1 MKNKFVV
8 TLLVIGGIVLLNVLA
23 SFVFFRLDL
32 TEEKRYSLSEA
43 TKSLLENL
51 SEKDSSEQQTV
62 DVFVKIYLD
71 GDELPSG
78 FERLKRAVTETLE
91 EFKVYGGTNINYK
104 FINPNAEADTK
115 KREEFYVELAKKGM
129 NPTRVVD
136 TKNGRQVENIIF
148 PYALV
153 SVAGKEVPVLLLKG
167 TQGKTAEEK
176 LNQSYENVE
185 YELAT
190 AIRKLTLR
198 ERKKIG
204 LLAEFTKL
212 KPLNFSDLIASLQE
226 RYDLFIIDAKSSP
239 TFQGLDAMI
248 LPKPDFPVD
257 DSTKYKIDQFV
268 MSGGRMLFFVDGLK
282 VDSVGLEGNYAQP
295 LDLNLTDLLFKY
307 GVRINSNIIKDAGSS
322 AMIPMVVGDMGD
334 KPNIQ
339 PVPYRYYPLISN
351 FGKSLITNN
360 LDLVFSRY
368 VASIDTVRADGVTKT
383 PLLMTTPYTKVLN
396 APAFVTF
403 NEART
408 EADQAEYQGGVK
420 TIAYL
425 LEGKFQ
431 SLYKNRLLPND
442 PKFANFK
449 FESLPTKII
458 VCSDGDLIVNEVS
471 QKTGNPMP
479 LGYDKISKHTF
490 GNKDFMMNAIDYL
503 IDENGVIQARGK
515 EVKLRPL
522 NKLRTRDER
531 TFWQILNIGLPVGLV
546 LVFGFILQWWRK
558 REYGI

>member
-8 TLLVIGGIVLLNVLA
+8 TLLVIGGIVLLNFLA

-32 TEEKRYSLSEA
+32 TEEKRYSLSDA

-51 SEKDSSEQQTV
+51 AEKDSA
-62 DVFVKIYLD
+62 DVFVKVYLD
-71 GDELPSG
+71 GDELPAG

-91 EFKVYGGTNINYK
+91 EFKVYGGTNIEYK
-104 FINPNAEADTK
+104 FINPNAETDTK
-115 KREEFYVELAKKGM
+115 KREEFYMELAKKGM
-129 NPTRVVD
+129 NPTQIVD
-136 TKNGRQVENIIF
+136 NKNGRQVETIIF

-167 TQGKTAEEK
+167 TQGKTADEK

-248 LPKPDFPVD
+248 LPKPDFPID

-268 MSGGRMLFFVDGLK
+268 MGGGRMLFFVDGLK

-307 GVRINSNIIKDAGSS
+307 GVRINSNIIKDAGSC

-339 PVPYRYYPLISN
+339 PIPYRYFPLINN

-360 LDLVFSRY
+360 IDLVFSRY
-368 VASIDTVRADGVTKT
+368 VASIDTVKADGVTKT

-403 NEART
+403 NDART

-431 SLYKNRLLPND
+431 SLYKNRLLPNAD
-442 PKFANFK
+442 FK
-449 FESLPTKII
+449 SESLPTKII

-471 QKTGNPMP
+471 QKTSNPLP

-490 GNKDFMMNAIDYL
+490 GNKDFMLNAVDYL
-503 IDENGVIQARGK
+503 IDEDGVIQARGK

-522 NKLRTRDER
+522 DKIKTRDER
-531 TFWQILNIGLPVGLV
+531 IFWQILNIGLPVGLV
-546 LVFGFILQWWRK
+546 LILGFILQWWRK
-558 REYGI
+558 REYGV

>member
-8 TLLVIGGIVLLNVLA
+8 ALLIIGGIVLLNIAA

-32 TEEKRYSLSEA
+32 TEEKRYSLSDA
-43 TKSLLENL
+43 TQSLLENL
-51 SEKDSSEQQTV
+51 SNEDST
-62 DVFVKIYLD
+62 DVFVKVYLD
-71 GDELPSG
+71 GEELPGG

-91 EFKVYGGTNINYK
+91 EFKIYGGTNINYK
-104 FINPNAEADTK
+104 FINPNVETDKK
-115 KREEFYVELAKKGM
+115 KREEFYVELTKKGM

-136 TKNGRQVENIIF
+136 TKNGRQIENIIF

-153 SVAGKEVPVLLLKG
+153 SAGGYEVPVLLLKG

-176 LNQSYENVE
+176 LNQSNENVE

-190 AIRKLTLR
+190 AIRKLTVK

-204 LLAEFTKL
+204 LLTEFTKL

-226 RYDLFIIDAKSSP
+226 RYDLFFIEAKSSP
-239 TFQGLDAMI
+239 SFQGLDALI

-268 MSGGRMLFFVDGLK
+268 MGGGSALFFVDGLK
-282 VDSVGLEGNYAQP
+282 VDSVDLEGNFAQP
-295 LDLNLTDLLFKY
+295 LELNLTDLFFKY
-307 GVRINSNIIKDAGSS
+307 GVRINSNIIKDGASC
-322 AMIPMVVGDMGD
+322 AVIPLVVGDLGD

-339 PVPYRYYPLISN
+339 PVPYRYFPLINN

-360 LDLVFSRY
+360 LDLIFSRY
-368 VASIDTVRADGVTKT
+368 VASIDTVRADGVSKT
-383 PLLMTTPYTKVLN
+383 PLLMTSPYTKVLN

-403 NEART
+403 NDAQTDT
-408 EADQAEYQGGVK
+408 EQAEYQGGVK

-442 PKFANFK
+442 PNFTDFK
-449 FESLPTKII
+449 AESQSTKII
-458 VCSDGDLIVNEVS
+458 ICSDGDLIVNEVS
-471 QKTGNPMP
+471 QKTGNPLP
-479 LGYDKISKHTF
+479 LGYDKTTQHTF
-490 GNKDFMMNAIDYL
+490 GNKDFVMNAIDYL
-503 IDENGVIQARGK
+503 IDEDGVIQAKGK

-522 NKLRTRDER
+522 DKLRTRDER
-531 TFWQILNIGLPVGLV
+531 TFWQTLNIGLPVALV
-546 LVFGFILQWWRK
+546 LLFGFILQWTR
-558 REYGI
+558 RRNYGIA

>member
-8 TLLVIGGIVLLNVLA
+8 ALLIIGGIVLLNIAA
-23 SFVFFRLDL
+23 SYFFFRFDL
-32 TEEKRYSLSEA
+32 TEEKRYSLSDA
-43 TKSLLENL
+43 TQSLLENL
-51 SEKDSSEQQTV
+51 SAEDST
-62 DVFVKIYLD
+62 DVFVKVYLD
-71 GDELPSG
+71 GEELPGG
-78 FERLKRAVTETLE
+78 FERLKRAVSETLE

-104 FINPNAEADTK
+104 FINPNAETDKK
-115 KREEFYVELAKKGM
+115 KREDFYVDLAKKGM

-153 SVAGKEVPVLLLKG
+153 SAGGYEVPVLLLKG

-176 LNQSYENVE
+176 LNQSNENVE
-185 YELAT
+185 YEIAT
-190 AIRKLTLR
+190 AIRKLTLK

-212 KPLNFSDLIASLQE
+212 KPINFSDLIASLQE
-226 RYDLFIIDAKSSP
+226 RYDLFFIDAKSSP
-239 TFQGLDAMI
+239 SFQGLDALI

-268 MSGGRMLFFVDGLK
+268 MGGGSALFFVDGLK
-282 VDSVGLEGNYAQP
+282 VDSVDLEGNFAQP
-295 LDLNLTDLLFKY
+295 LELNLTDLFFRY
-307 GVRINSNIIKDAGSS
+307 GVRINSNIIKDGASC
-322 AMIPMVVGDMGD
+322 ALIPLVVGDLGD

-339 PVPYRYYPLISN
+339 PVPYRYFPLINN

-360 LDLVFSRY
+360 LDVVFSRY
-368 VASIDTVRADGVTKT
+368 VASIDTVRAEGVTKI
-383 PLLMTTPYTKVLN
+383 PLLMTSPYTKVLN
-396 APAFVTF
+396 APVFVTF
-403 NEART
+403 NDAQTDT
-408 EADQAEYQGGVK
+408 EQVEYQGGIK

-442 PKFANFK
+442 SKFADFK
-449 FESLPTKII
+449 AESLPTKII

-471 QKTGNPMP
+471 QKTGNPLP
-479 LGYDKISKHTF
+479 LGYDKTTQHTF
-490 GNKDFMMNAIDYL
+490 GNKDFVMNAIDYL
-503 IDENGVIQARGK
+503 IDEDGVIQAKGK

-522 NKLRTRDER
+522 DKIRTRDER
-531 TFWQILNIGLPVGLV
+531 TFWQILNIGLPVVSV
-546 LVFGFILQWWRK
+546 LLFGFILQWVR
-558 REYGI
+558 RRNYGLID

>member
-8 TLLVIGGIVLLNVLA
+8 ALLIIGGIVFFNIAA

-32 TEEKRYSLSEA
+32 TEEKRFSLSDA
-43 TKSLLENL
+43 TQSLLENL
-51 SEKDSSEQQTV
+51 SNEDST
-62 DVFVKIYLD
+62 DVFVKVYLD
-71 GDELPSG
+71 GEELPGG

-104 FINPNAEADTK
+104 FINPNAETDKK
-115 KREEFYVELAKKGM
+115 KREEFYVELTKKGM

-136 TKNGRQVENIIF
+136 TKNGRQIENIIF

-153 SVAGKEVPVLLLKG
+153 SVGGYEVPVLLLKG

-176 LNQSYENVE
+176 LNQSNENVE

-190 AIRKLTLR
+190 AIRKLTLK

-226 RYDLFIIDAKSSP
+226 RYDLFFIDAKSSP
-239 TFQGLDAMI
+239 SFQGLDALI

-268 MSGGRMLFFVDGLK
+268 MGGGSTLFFVDGLK
-282 VDSVGLEGNYAQP
+282 VDSVSLEGNFAQP
-295 LDLNLTDLLFKY
+295 LELNLTDLFFKY
-307 GVRINSNIIKDAGSS
+307 GVRINSNIIKDGASC
-322 AMIPMVVGDMGD
+322 AVIPLVVGDLGD

-339 PVPYRYYPLISN
+339 PVPYRYFPLINN

-360 LDLVFSRY
+360 LDLIFSRY
-368 VASIDTVRADGVTKT
+368 VASIDTVKADGVSKT
-383 PLLMTTPYTKVLN
+383 PLLMTSPYTKVLN

-403 NEART
+403 NDAQTDT
-408 EADQAEYQGGVK
+408 EQAEYQGGVK

-442 PKFANFK
+442 PNFADFRA
-449 FESLPTKII
+449 ESKPTKII
-458 VCSDGDLIVNEVS
+458 ICSDGDLIVNEFS
-471 QKTGNPMP
+471 QKTGNPLP
-479 LGYDKISKHTF
+479 LGYDKTTQHTF
-490 GNKDFMMNAIDYL
+490 GNKDFVMNSIDYL
-503 IDENGVIQARGK
+503 IDEDGVIQAKGK

-522 NKLRTRDER
+522 DKLRTRDER
-531 TFWQILNIGLPVGLV
+531 AFWQILNIGLPVALV
-546 LVFGFILQWWRK
+546 LLFGFILQWAR
-558 REYGI
+558 RRNYGFID

>member
-8 TLLVIGGIVLLNVLA
+8 ALLIIGGIVLLNIAA
-23 SFVFFRLDL
+23 SYFFFRFDL
-32 TEEKRYSLSEA
+32 TEEKRYSLSDA
-43 TKSLLENL
+43 TQSLLENL
-51 SEKDSSEQQTV
+51 SAEDST
-62 DVFVKIYLD
+62 DVFVKVYLD
-71 GDELPSG
+71 GEELPGG
-78 FERLKRAVTETLE
+78 FERLKRAVSETLE

-104 FINPNAEADTK
+104 FINPNAETDKK
-115 KREEFYVELAKKGM
+115 KREDFYVDLAKKGM

-153 SVAGKEVPVLLLKG
+153 SAGGYEVPVLLLKG

-176 LNQSYENVE
+176 LNQSNENVE
-185 YELAT
+185 YEIAT
-190 AIRKLTLR
+190 AIRKLTLK

-212 KPLNFSDLIASLQE
+212 KPINFSDLIASLQE
-226 RYDLFIIDAKSSP
+226 RYDLFFIDAKSSP
-239 TFQGLDAMI
+239 SFQGLDALI

-268 MSGGRMLFFVDGLK
+268 MGGGSALFFVDGLK
-282 VDSVGLEGNYAQP
+282 VDSVDLEGNFAQP
-295 LDLNLTDLLFKY
+295 LELNLTDLFFRY
-307 GVRINSNIIKDAGSS
+307 GVRINSNIIKDGASC
-322 AMIPMVVGDMGD
+322 ALIPLVVGDLGD

-339 PVPYRYYPLISN
+339 PVPYRYFPLINN

-360 LDLVFSRY
+360 LDVVFSRY
-368 VASIDTVRADGVTKT
+368 VASIDTVRAEGVTKI
-383 PLLMTTPYTKVLN
+383 PLLMTSPYTKVLN
-396 APAFVTF
+396 APVFVTF
-403 NEART
+403 NDAQTDT
-408 EADQAEYQGGVK
+408 EQVEYQGGIK

-442 PKFANFK
+442 SKFADFK
-449 FESLPTKII
+449 AESLPTKII

-471 QKTGNPMP
+471 QKTGNPLP
-479 LGYDKISKHTF
+479 LGYDKTTQHTF
-490 GNKDFMMNAIDYL
+490 GNKDFVMNAIDYL
-503 IDENGVIQARGK
+503 IDEDGVIQAKGK

-522 NKLRTRDER
+522 NKIRTRDER
-531 TFWQILNIGLPVGLV
+531 TFWQILNIGLPVVLV
-546 LVFGFILQWWRK
+546 LLFGFILQWVR
-558 REYGI
+558 RRNYGLID

>member
-8 TLLVIGGIVLLNVLA
+8 SLLVIGGIVLLNFLA
-23 SFVFFRLDL
+23 SFVFVRLDL
-32 TEEKRYSLSEA
+32 TEEKRYSLSDA

-51 SEKDSSEQQTV
+51 AEKDSA
-62 DVFVKIYLD
+62 DVFVKVYLD
-71 GDELPSG
+71 GNELPAG

-91 EFKVYGGTNINYK
+91 EFKVYGGTNIDYK
-104 FINPNAEADTK
+104 FINPNAETDTK
-115 KREEFYVELAKKGM
+115 KREAFYMELAKKGM
-129 NPTRVVD
+129 NPTQIVD
-136 TKNGRQVENIIF
+136 NKNGRQVETIIF

-190 AIRKLTLR
+190 AIRKLTSR

-226 RYDLFIIDAKSSP
+226 RYDLFIIDAKTSP

-257 DSTKYKIDQFV
+257 DSTKYKIDQYV
-268 MSGGRMLFFVDGLK
+268 MNGGRMLFFVDGLK
-282 VDSVGLEGNYAQP
+282 VDSVGLEGNFAQP
-295 LDLNLTDLLFKY
+295 LELNLTDLFFKY
-307 GVRINSNIIKDAGSS
+307 GVRINSNIIKDVGSCGI
-322 AMIPMVVGDMGD
+322 IPMVVGDMGD
-334 KPNIQ
+334 KPNVQ
-339 PVPYRYYPLISN
+339 PIPYRYFPLINN

-360 LDLVFSRY
+360 LDLVLSRY

-383 PLLMTTPYTKVLN
+383 PLLMTSPYTKILN
-396 APAFVTF
+396 APAFITF

-408 EADQAEYQGGVK
+408 ETEKEDYQAGVK

-431 SLYKNRLLPND
+431 SLYKNRLVSD
-442 PKFANFK
+442 KTFK
-449 FESLPTKII
+449 AESEPTKII

-471 QKTGNPMP
+471 TKTGNPMP

-490 GNKDFMMNAIDYL
+490 GNKEFMMNAVDYL
-503 IDENGVIQARGK
+503 IDEDGVIQARGK

-522 NKLRTRDER
+522 DKLKTRDER
-531 TFWQILNIGLPVGLV
+531 TFWQALNIGLPVGLV
-546 LVFGFILQWWRK
+546 LIFGFVLQWWRRK
-558 REYGI
+558 EYGV

>member
-1 MKNKFVV
+1 MKNKFIV
-8 TLLVIGGIVLLNVLA
+8 TLLIIGGIVLLNIAA

-32 TEEKRYSLSEA
+32 TEEKRYSLSDA
-43 TKSLLENL
+43 TQSLLENL
-51 SEKDSSEQQTV
+51 SAKDST
-62 DVFVKIYLD
+62 DVFVKVYLD
-71 GDELPSG
+71 GEELPSG

-104 FINPNAEADTK
+104 FINPNAETDKK

-136 TKNGRQVENIIF
+136 TKNGRQIENIIF

-153 SVAGKEVPVLLLKG
+153 SAGGYEVPVLLLKG

-176 LNQSYENVE
+176 LNQSNENVE

-190 AIRKLTLR
+190 AIRKLTLK

-226 RYDLFIIDAKSSP
+226 RYDLFFIDAKSSP
-239 TFQGLDAMI
+239 SFQGLDALI

-268 MSGGRMLFFVDGLK
+268 MGGGSALFFVDGLK
-282 VDSVGLEGNYAQP
+282 VDSVSLEGNFAQP
-295 LDLNLTDLLFKY
+295 LELNLTDLFFKY
-307 GVRINSNIIKDAGSS
+307 GVRVNSNIIKDGASC
-322 AMIPMVVGDMGD
+322 ALIPLVVGDLGD

-339 PVPYRYYPLISN
+339 PVPYRYFPLINN

-383 PLLMTTPYTKVLN
+383 PLLMTSPYTKVLN
-396 APAFVTF
+396 APVFVTF
-403 NEART
+403 NDAQTDT
-408 EADQAEYQGGVK
+408 EQVEYQGGVK

-442 PKFANFK
+442 PKFADFK
-449 FESLPTKII
+449 AESLPTKII

-471 QKTGNPMP
+471 QKTGNPFP
-479 LGYDKISKHTF
+479 LGYDKTTQHTF
-490 GNKDFMMNAIDYL
+490 GNKDFVMNAIDYL
-503 IDENGVIQARGK
+503 IDEDGVIQAKGK

-522 NKLRTRDER
+522 DKLRTRDER
-531 TFWQILNIGLPVGLV
+531 TFWQILNIGLPIALV
-546 LVFGFILQWWRK
+546 LLFGFILQWARI
-558 REYGI
+558 RNYGFID

>member
-1 MKNKFVV
+1 MKNKFVLS
-8 TLLVIGGIVLLNVLA
+8 LLVIGGIVLLNFLA
-23 SFVFFRLDL
+23 SFFFFRLDL
-32 TEEKRYSLSEA
+32 TEEKRYSLSDA
-43 TKSLLENL
+43 TKNLLENL
-51 SEKDSSEQQTV
+51 AEKDSA
-62 DVFVKIYLD
+62 DVFVKVYLG
-71 GDELPSG
+71 GDELPAG
-78 FERLKRAVTETLE
+78 FERLKRAVNETLE
-91 EFKVYGGTNINYK
+91 EFKVYGGTNIDYK

-153 SVAGKEVPVLLLKG
+153 SVAGKEIPVLLLKG

-185 YELAT
+185 YELGT

-226 RYDLFIIDAKSSP
+226 RYDLYIIDSKTSP
-239 TFQGLDAMI
+239 SFQGLDALI

-268 MSGGRMLFFVDGLK
+268 MNGGRALFFIDGLK

-295 LDLNLTDLLFKY
+295 LELNLTDLLFKY
-307 GVRINSNIIKDAGSS
+307 GVRVNSNIIKDAGSC

-334 KPNIQ
+334 NPNIQ
-339 PVPYRYYPLISN
+339 PIPYRYYPLINN

-360 LDLVFSRY
+360 LDLIFSRY
-368 VASIDTVRADGVTKT
+368 VASIDTVKADGVTKT

-408 EADQAEYQGGVK
+408 EADKENYQGGVK

-431 SLYKNRLLPND
+431 SLYKNRLISD
-442 PKFANFK
+442 RNFK
-449 FESLPTKII
+449 AESVPTKII

-490 GNKDFMMNAIDYL
+490 GNKDFMMNTIDYL

-522 NKLRTRDER
+522 DKIKARDER
-531 TFWQILNIGLPVGLV
+531 AFWQILNIGLPVALV
-546 LVFGFILQWWRK
+546 LIFGVILQWWRK
-558 REYGI
+558 KTYTAN

>member
-1 MKNKFVV
+1 MKNKFVIA
-8 TLLVIGGIVLLNVLA
+8 LLIIGGVVLLNFLA
-23 SFVFFRLDL
+23 SFYFFRLDL
-32 TEEKRYSLSEA
+32 TEEKRYSLSDA
-43 TKSLLENL
+43 TKNLLENL
-51 SEKDSSEQQTV
+51 TEKDSTT
-62 DVFVKIYLD
+62 DVYVKVYLD
-71 GDELPSG
+71 GDELPGG

-91 EFKVYGGTNINYK
+91 EFKVYGGTNINYR
-104 FINPNAEADTK
+104 FINPNAETDTK

-136 TKNGRQVENIIF
+136 NKNGRQVENIIF

-153 SVAGKEVPVLLLKG
+153 SAGGKEVPVLLLKG

-212 KPLNFSDLIASLQE
+212 KPLSFSDLIASLQE
-226 RYDLFIIDAKSSP
+226 RYDLFIIDAKNSP
-239 TFQGLDAMI
+239 TFQGLDALI
-248 LPKPDFPVD
+248 LPKPDFAVD

-268 MSGGRMLFFVDGLK
+268 MNGGRVLFFIDGLD
-282 VDSVGLEGNYAQP
+282 VDSVSLEGNYAKP
-295 LDLNLTDLLFKY
+295 LDVNMTDLLFKY
-307 GVRINSNIIKDAGSS
+307 GVRINSNIIKDGASCG
-322 AMIPMVVGDMGD
+322 MIPLVVGDLGD

-339 PVPYRYYPLISN
+339 PVPYRYFPLINN

-360 LDLVFSRY
+360 LDMVFGRY
-368 VASIDTVRADGVTKT
+368 VSSIDTVRADGVNKI
-383 PLLMTTPYTKVLN
+383 PLLMTSPYTKVLN
-396 APAFVTF
+396 APAFITF
-403 NEART
+403 NDART
-408 EADQAEYQGGVK
+408 ETDEAEYQGGVK

-431 SLYKNRLLPND
+431 SLFKNRLLPND
-442 PKFANFK
+442 PKYATFK
-449 FESLPTKII
+449 SESVPTKII

-471 QKTGNPMP
+471 QKTGNPLP
-479 LGYDKISKHTF
+479 LGYDKTTQHTF
-490 GNKDFMMNAIDYL
+490 GNKDFVMNAIDYL

-522 NKLRTRDER
+522 DKLRVRDER
-531 TFWQILNIGLPVGLV
+531 TYWQVLNIALPVGLV
-546 LVFGFILQWWRK
+546 IILGFILQWWRK
-558 REYGI
+558 KEYTA

>member
-1 MKNKFVV
+1 MKKKFVV
-8 TLLVIGGIVLLNVLA
+8 ALLIIGGIVLLNIAA

-32 TEEKRYSLSEA
+32 TEEKRYSLSDA
-43 TKSLLENL
+43 TQSLLENL
-51 SEKDSSEQQTV
+51 SNVDST
-62 DVFVKIYLD
+62 DVFVKVYLD
-71 GDELPSG
+71 GEELPGG

-104 FINPNAEADTK
+104 FINPNAETDKK
-115 KREEFYVELAKKGM
+115 KREEFYVELTKKGM

-136 TKNGRQVENIIF
+136 TKNGRQIENIIF

-153 SVAGKEVPVLLLKG
+153 SAGGYEVPVLLLKG

-176 LNQSYENVE
+176 LNQSNENVE

-190 AIRKLTLR
+190 AIRKLTLK

-204 LLAEFTKL
+204 LLVEFTKL

-226 RYDLFIIDAKSSP
+226 RYDLFFIDAKRSP
-239 TFQGLDAMI
+239 SFHGLDALI

-268 MSGGRMLFFVDGLK
+268 MWGGSTLFFVDGLK
-282 VDSVGLEGNYAQP
+282 VDSVSLEGNFAQP
-295 LDLNLTDLLFKY
+295 LELNLTDLFFKY
-307 GVRINSNIIKDAGSS
+307 GVRINSNIIKDGASC
-322 AMIPMVVGDMGD
+322 AVIPLVVGDLGD

-339 PVPYRYYPLISN
+339 PVPYRYFPLINN

-360 LDLVFSRY
+360 LDLIFSRY
-368 VASIDTVRADGVTKT
+368 VASIDTVRADGVSKT
-383 PLLMTTPYTKVLN
+383 PLLMTSPYTKVLN

-403 NEART
+403 NDAQTDT
-408 EADQAEYQGGVK
+408 EQAEYQGGVK

-442 PKFANFK
+442 PNFADFK
-449 FESLPTKII
+449 AESKPTKII
-458 VCSDGDLIVNEVS
+458 ICSDGDLIVNEFS
-471 QKTGNPMP
+471 QKTGNPLP
-479 LGYDKISKHTF
+479 LGYDKTTQHTF
-490 GNKDFMMNAIDYL
+490 GNKDFVMNSIDYL
-503 IDENGVIQARGK
+503 IDEDGVIQAKGK

-522 NKLRTRDER
+522 DKLRTRDER
-531 TFWQILNIGLPVGLV
+531 TFWQILNIGLPVALV
-546 LVFGFILQWWRK
+546 LLFGFILQWTRRRK
-558 REYGI
+558 YGIA

>member
-1 MKNKFVV
+1 MKKKFVV
-8 TLLVIGGIVLLNVLA
+8 ALLIIGGIVLLNIAA

-32 TEEKRYSLSEA
+32 TEEKRYSLSDA
-43 TKSLLENL
+43 TQSLLENL
-51 SEKDSSEQQTV
+51 SNVDST
-62 DVFVKIYLD
+62 DVFVKVYLD
-71 GDELPSG
+71 GEELPGG

-104 FINPNAEADTK
+104 FINPNAETDKK
-115 KREEFYVELAKKGM
+115 KREEFYVELTKKGM

-136 TKNGRQVENIIF
+136 TKNGRQIENIIF

-153 SVAGKEVPVLLLKG
+153 SAGGYEVPVLLLKG

-176 LNQSYENVE
+176 LNQSNENVE

-190 AIRKLTLR
+190 AIRKLTLK

-204 LLAEFTKL
+204 LLVEFTKL

-226 RYDLFIIDAKSSP
+226 RYDLFFIDAKRSP
-239 TFQGLDAMI
+239 SFHGLDALI

-268 MSGGRMLFFVDGLK
+268 MGGGSTLFFVDGLK
-282 VDSVGLEGNYAQP
+282 VDSVSLEGNFAQP
-295 LDLNLTDLLFKY
+295 LELNLTDLFFKY
-307 GVRINSNIIKDAGSS
+307 GVRINSNIIKDGASC
-322 AMIPMVVGDMGD
+322 AVIPLVVGDLGD

-339 PVPYRYYPLISN
+339 PVPYRYFPLINN

-360 LDLVFSRY
+360 LDLIFSRY
-368 VASIDTVRADGVTKT
+368 VASIDTVRADGVSKT
-383 PLLMTTPYTKVLN
+383 PLLMTSPYTKVLN

-403 NEART
+403 NDAQTDT
-408 EADQAEYQGGVK
+408 EQAEYQGGVK

-442 PKFANFK
+442 PNFADFK
-449 FESLPTKII
+449 AESKPTKII
-458 VCSDGDLIVNEVS
+458 ICSDGDLIVNEFS
-471 QKTGNPMP
+471 QKTGNPLP
-479 LGYDKISKHTF
+479 LGYDKTTQHTF
-490 GNKDFMMNAIDYL
+490 GNKDFVMNSIDYL
-503 IDENGVIQARGK
+503 IDEDGVIQAKGK

-522 NKLRTRDER
+522 DKLRTRDER
-531 TFWQILNIGLPVGLV
+531 TFWQILNIGLPVALV
-546 LVFGFILQWWRK
+546 LLFGFILQWTRRRK
-558 REYGI
+558 YGIA

>member
-1 MKNKFVV
+1 MKNKFIQ

-32 TEEKRYSLSEA
+32 TEEKRYSLSDA

-51 SEKDSSEQQTV
+51 AEKDSA

-71 GDELPSG
+71 GDELPAG

-91 EFKVYGGTNINYK
+91 EFKVYGGTNIDFK
-104 FINPNAEADTK
+104 FVNPNAEGDTK
-115 KREEFYVELAKKGM
+115 KREAFYVELAKKGM
-129 NPTRVVD
+129 NPTRIVD
-136 TKNGRQVENIIF
+136 PKNGRQVETIIF
-148 PYALV
+148 PYALI
-153 SVAGKEVPVLLLKG
+153 SAGGKEVPVLLLKG
-167 TQGKTAEEK
+167 TQGNSAEEK

-212 KPLNFSDLIASLQE
+212 KPFNFSDLIASLQE

-239 TFQGLDAMI
+239 SFQGLDAMI

-257 DSTKYKIDQFV
+257 DSTKYKIDQYV
-268 MSGGRMLFFVDGLK
+268 MGGGKMLFFVDGLK
-282 VDSVGLEGNYAQP
+282 VDSVSLEGNYAQP
-295 LDLNLTDLLFKY
+295 LDINLTDLFFKY
-307 GVRINSNIIKDAGSS
+307 GVRVNSNIIKDAGSC
-322 AMIPMVVGDMGD
+322 AKIPMVVGDLGD

-339 PVPYRYYPLISN
+339 PVPFRYFPLINN

-360 LDLVFSRY
+360 LDLIFTRY
-368 VASIDTVRADGVTKT
+368 VASIDTVKADGILKT
-383 PLLMTTPYTKVLN
+383 PLLMTSPYTKVLN

-408 EADQAEYQGGVK
+408 EAEQAEYQAGVK

-425 LEGKFQ
+425 LEGKFE
-431 SLYKNRLLPND
+431 SLYKNRLLPSD
-442 PKFANFK
+442 PNYKFFK
-449 FESLPTKII
+449 SESLPTKII
-458 VCSDGDLIVNEVS
+458 VCSDGDLIVNEIS
-471 QKTGNPMP
+471 PKTGNPMP
-479 LGYDKISKHTF
+479 LGYDKVSKHTF

-522 NKLRTRDER
+522 DKIKARDER
-531 TFWQILNIGLPVGLV
+531 TFWQVLNIGLPVGLV

-558 REYGI
+558 REFGA

>member
-1 MKNKFVV
+1 MKNKFIVA
-8 TLLVIGGIVLLNVLA
+8 LLIIGGIVLLNIAA
-23 SFVFFRLDL
+23 SFIFFRLDL
-32 TEEKRYSLSEA
+32 TEEKRYSLSDA
-43 TKSLLENL
+43 TQSLLENL
-51 SEKDSSEQQTV
+51 SAEDTTNVST
-62 DVFVKIYLD
+62 DVFVKVYLD
-71 GDELPSG
+71 GEELPAG

-91 EFKVYGGTNINYK
+91 EFKVHGGTNINYK
-104 FINPNAEADTK
+104 FINPNAETDKK

-136 TKNGRQVENIIF
+136 TKNGRQIENIIF

-153 SVAGKEVPVLLLKG
+153 SAGEYEVPVLLLKG

-176 LNQSYENVE
+176 LNQSNENVE

-190 AIRKLTLR
+190 AIRKLTLK

-226 RYDLFIIDAKSSP
+226 RYDLFIIDTKSSLS
-239 TFQGLDAMI
+239 FQGLDALI

-268 MSGGRMLFFVDGLK
+268 MNGGSALFFVDGLK
-282 VDSVGLEGNYAQP
+282 VDSVGLEGNFAQP
-295 LDLNLTDLLFKY
+295 LELNLTDLFFKY
-307 GVRINSNIIKDAGSS
+307 GIRINSNIIKDGASC
-322 AMIPMVVGDMGD
+322 AVIPLVVGDLGD

-339 PVPYRYYPLISN
+339 PVPYRYFPLINN

-360 LDLVFSRY
+360 LDLIFSRY

-383 PLLMTTPYTKVLN
+383 PLLMTSPYTKTLN

-403 NEART
+403 NDAQTDT
-408 EADQAEYQGGVK
+408 EQADYQGGVK

-442 PKFANFK
+442 PKFADFK
-449 FESLPTKII
+449 AESQPTKIV

-471 QKTGNPMP
+471 QKTGNPLP
-479 LGYDKISKHTF
+479 LGYDKTTQHTF
-490 GNKDFMMNAIDYL
+490 GNKDFVMNAIDYL
-503 IDENGVIQARGK
+503 IDEDGVIQAKGK

-522 NKLRTRDER
+522 DKLRTRDER
-531 TFWQILNIGLPVGLV
+531 TFWQILNIGLPVALV
-546 LVFGFILQWWRK
+546 LIFGFILQWAR
-558 REYGI
+558 RRNYGTA

>member
-8 TLLVIGGIVLLNVLA
+8 ALLIIGGIILLNIAA

-32 TEEKRYSLSEA
+32 TEEKRYSLSDA
-43 TKSLLENL
+43 TQSLLENL
-51 SEKDSSEQQTV
+51 AAEDST
-62 DVFVKIYLD
+62 DVFVKVYLD
-71 GDELPSG
+71 GEELPGG

-104 FINPNAEADTK
+104 FINPNAETDKK
-115 KREEFYVELAKKGM
+115 KREEFYVELAKKGI

-153 SVAGKEVPVLLLKG
+153 SAGRYEVPVLLLKG

-176 LNQSYENVE
+176 LNQSNENVE

-190 AIRKLTLR
+190 AIRKLTLK

-204 LLAEFTKL
+204 LLTEFTKL
-212 KPLNFSDLIASLQE
+212 KPINFSDLIASLQE
-226 RYDLFIIDAKSSP
+226 RYDLFFIDAKSSP
-239 TFQGLDAMI
+239 SFQGLDALI
-248 LPKPDFPVD
+248 LPKPDLPVD

-268 MSGGRMLFFVDGLK
+268 MGGGNALFFVDGLK
-282 VDSVGLEGNYAQP
+282 VDSVDLEGSFAQP
-295 LDLNLTDLLFKY
+295 LDLNLTDLFFKY
-307 GVRINSNIIKDAGSS
+307 GVRVNSNIIKDGASC
-322 AMIPMVVGDMGD
+322 ALIPLVVGDLGD

-339 PVPYRYYPLISN
+339 PVPYRYFPLINN

-360 LDLVFSRY
+360 LDLIFSRY
-368 VASIDTVRADGVTKT
+368 AASIDTVRADGVSKI
-383 PLLMTTPYTKVLN
+383 PLLMTSPYTKILN

-403 NEART
+403 NDAQTDT
-408 EADQAEYQGGVK
+408 EQAEYKGGVK

-442 PKFANFK
+442 PKFADFK
-449 FESLPTKII
+449 AESQPTKII

-471 QKTGNPMP
+471 QKTGNPLP
-479 LGYDKISKHTF
+479 LGYDKTSQHLF
-490 GNKDFMMNAIDYL
+490 GNKDFVMNAIDYL
-503 IDENGVIQARGK
+503 IDEDGVIQAKGK

-522 NKLRTRDER
+522 DKLRTRDER
-531 TFWQILNIGLPVGLV
+531 TLWQILNIGLPVGLV
-546 LVFGFILQWWRK
+546 LIFGFILQWWRK
-558 REYGI
+558 RNYGVA

>member
-8 TLLVIGGIVLLNVLA
+8 ALLIIGGIVLLNIAA
-23 SFVFFRLDL
+23 SYFFFRFDL
-32 TEEKRYSLSEA
+32 TEEKRYSLSDA
-43 TKSLLENL
+43 TQSLLENL
-51 SEKDSSEQQTV
+51 SAEDST
-62 DVFVKIYLD
+62 DVFVKVYLD
-71 GDELPSG
+71 GEELPGG
-78 FERLKRAVTETLE
+78 FERLKRAVSETLE

-104 FINPNAEADTK
+104 FINPNAETDKK
-115 KREEFYVELAKKGM
+115 KREDFYVDLAKKGM

-153 SVAGKEVPVLLLKG
+153 SAGGYEVPVLLLKG

-176 LNQSYENVE
+176 LNQSNENVE
-185 YELAT
+185 YEIAT
-190 AIRKLTLR
+190 AIRKLTLK

-212 KPLNFSDLIASLQE
+212 KPINFSDLIASLQE
-226 RYDLFIIDAKSSP
+226 RYDLFFIDAKSSP
-239 TFQGLDAMI
+239 SFQGLDALI

-268 MSGGRMLFFVDGLK
+268 MGGGSALFFVDGLK
-282 VDSVGLEGNYAQP
+282 VDSVDLEGNFAQP
-295 LDLNLTDLLFKY
+295 LELNLTDLFFRY
-307 GVRINSNIIKDAGSS
+307 GVRINSNIIKDGASC
-322 AMIPMVVGDMGD
+322 ALIPLVVGDLGD

-339 PVPYRYYPLISN
+339 PVPYRYFPLINN

-360 LDLVFSRY
+360 LDVVFSRY
-368 VASIDTVRADGVTKT
+368 VASIDTVRAEGVTKI
-383 PLLMTTPYTKVLN
+383 PLLMTSPYTKVLN
-396 APAFVTF
+396 APVFVTF
-403 NEART
+403 NDAQTDT
-408 EADQAEYQGGVK
+408 EQVEYQGGIK

-442 PKFANFK
+442 SKFADFK
-449 FESLPTKII
+449 AESLPTKII

-471 QKTGNPMP
+471 QKTGNPLP
-479 LGYDKISKHTF
+479 LGYDKTTQHTF
-490 GNKDFMMNAIDYL
+490 GNKDFVMNAIDYL
-503 IDENGVIQARGK
+503 IDEDGVIQAKGK

-522 NKLRTRDER
+522 DKIRTRDER
-531 TFWQILNIGLPVGLV
+531 TFWQILNIGLPVVLV
-546 LVFGFILQWWRK
+546 LLFGFILQWVR
-558 REYGI
+558 RRNYGLID

>member
-1 MKNKFVV
+1 MKKKFVV
-8 TLLVIGGIVLLNVLA
+8 ALLIIGGIVLLNIAA

-32 TEEKRYSLSEA
+32 TEEKRYSLSDA
-43 TKSLLENL
+43 TQSLLENL
-51 SEKDSSEQQTV
+51 SNVDST
-62 DVFVKIYLD
+62 DVFVKVYLD
-71 GDELPSG
+71 GEELPGG

-104 FINPNAEADTK
+104 FINPNAETDKK
-115 KREEFYVELAKKGM
+115 KREEFYVELTKKGM

-136 TKNGRQVENIIF
+136 TKNGRQIENIIF

-153 SVAGKEVPVLLLKG
+153 SAGGYEVPVLLLKG

-176 LNQSYENVE
+176 LNQSNENVE

-190 AIRKLTLR
+190 AIRKLTLK

-204 LLAEFTKL
+204 LLVEFTKL

-226 RYDLFIIDAKSSP
+226 RYDLFFIDAKSSP
-239 TFQGLDAMI
+239 SFHGLDALI

-268 MSGGRMLFFVDGLK
+268 MGGGSTLFFVDGLK
-282 VDSVGLEGNYAQP
+282 VDSVSLEGNFAQP
-295 LDLNLTDLLFKY
+295 LELNLTDLFFKY
-307 GVRINSNIIKDAGSS
+307 GVRINSNIIKDGASC
-322 AMIPMVVGDMGD
+322 AVIPLVVGDLGD

-339 PVPYRYYPLISN
+339 PVPYRYFPLINN

-360 LDLVFSRY
+360 LDLIFSRY
-368 VASIDTVRADGVTKT
+368 VASIDTVRADGVSKT
-383 PLLMTTPYTKVLN
+383 PLLMTSPYTKVLN

-403 NEART
+403 NDAQTDT
-408 EADQAEYQGGVK
+408 EQAEYQGGVK

-442 PKFANFK
+442 PNFADFK
-449 FESLPTKII
+449 AESKPTKII
-458 VCSDGDLIVNEVS
+458 ICSDGDLIVNEFS
-471 QKTGNPMP
+471 QKTGNPLP
-479 LGYDKISKHTF
+479 LGYDKTTQHTF
-490 GNKDFMMNAIDYL
+490 GNKDFVMNSIDYL
-503 IDENGVIQARGK
+503 IDEDGVIQAKGK

-522 NKLRTRDER
+522 DKLRTRDER
-531 TFWQILNIGLPVGLV
+531 TFWQILNIGLPVALV
-546 LVFGFILQWWRK
+546 LLFGFILQWTRRRK
-558 REYGI
+558 YGIA

>member
-8 TLLVIGGIVLLNVLA
+8 TLLIIGGIVLLNIAA

-32 TEEKRYSLSEA
+32 TEEKRYSLSDA
-43 TKSLLENL
+43 TQSLLENL
-51 SEKDSSEQQTV
+51 SAKDST
-62 DVFVKIYLD
+62 DVFVKVYLD
-71 GDELPSG
+71 GEELPSG

-104 FINPNAEADTK
+104 FINPNAETDKK

-136 TKNGRQVENIIF
+136 TKNGRQIENIIF

-153 SVAGKEVPVLLLKG
+153 SAGGYEVPVLLLKG

-176 LNQSYENVE
+176 LNQSNENVE

-190 AIRKLTLR
+190 AIRKLTLK

-226 RYDLFIIDAKSSP
+226 RYDLFFIDAKSSP
-239 TFQGLDAMI
+239 SFQGLDALI

-268 MSGGRMLFFVDGLK
+268 MGGGSALFFVDGLK
-282 VDSVGLEGNYAQP
+282 VDSVSLEGNFAQP
-295 LDLNLTDLLFKY
+295 LELNLTDLFFKY
-307 GVRINSNIIKDAGSS
+307 GVRVNSNIIKDGASC
-322 AMIPMVVGDMGD
+322 ALIPLVVGDLGD

-339 PVPYRYYPLISN
+339 PVPYRYFPLINN

-383 PLLMTTPYTKVLN
+383 PLLMTSPYTKVLN
-396 APAFVTF
+396 APVFVTF
-403 NEART
+403 NDAQTDT
-408 EADQAEYQGGVK
+408 EQVEYQGGVK

-425 LEGKFQ
+425 LEGKVQ
-431 SLYKNRLLPND
+431 SL
-442 PKFANFK
+442 
-449 FESLPTKII
+449 
-458 VCSDGDLIVNEVS
+458 
-471 QKTGNPMP
+471 
-479 LGYDKISKHTF
+479 
-490 GNKDFMMNAIDYL
+490 
-503 IDENGVIQARGK
+503 
-515 EVKLRPL
+515 
-522 NKLRTRDER
+522 
-531 TFWQILNIGLPVGLV
+531 
-546 LVFGFILQWWRK
+546 
-558 REYGI
+558 

>member
-8 TLLVIGGIVLLNVLA
+8 TLLIIGGIVLLNIAA

-32 TEEKRYSLSEA
+32 TEEKRYSLSDA
-43 TKSLLENL
+43 TQSLLENL
-51 SEKDSSEQQTV
+51 SANDST
-62 DVFVKIYLD
+62 DVFVKVYLD
-71 GDELPSG
+71 GEELPGG
-78 FERLKRAVTETLE
+78 FERLKRAVTQTLE

-104 FINPNAEADTK
+104 FINPNTETDKK

-136 TKNGRQVENIIF
+136 TKNGRQIENIIF

-153 SVAGKEVPVLLLKG
+153 SAGGYEVPVLLLKG

-176 LNQSYENVE
+176 LNQSNENVE

-190 AIRKLTLR
+190 AIRKLTLK

-226 RYDLFIIDAKSSP
+226 RYDLFFIDSKSSP
-239 TFQGLDAMI
+239 SFQGLDALI

-268 MSGGRMLFFVDGLK
+268 MGGGSALFFVDGLK
-282 VDSVGLEGNYAQP
+282 VDSVSLEGNFAQP
-295 LDLNLTDLLFKY
+295 LELNLTDLFFKY
-307 GVRINSNIIKDAGSS
+307 GVRVNSNIIKDGASC
-322 AMIPMVVGDMGD
+322 ALIPLVVGDLGD

-339 PVPYRYYPLISN
+339 PVPYRYFPLINN

-368 VASIDTVRADGVTKT
+368 VASIDTVRADGVSKT
-383 PLLMTTPYTKVLN
+383 PLLMTSPYTKVLN
-396 APAFVTF
+396 APVFVTF
-403 NEART
+403 NDAQTDT
-408 EADQAEYQGGVK
+408 EQAEYQGGVK

-442 PKFANFK
+442 PKFADFK
-449 FESLPTKII
+449 AESLPTKII
-458 VCSDGDLIVNEVS
+458 ICSDGDLIVNEVS
-471 QKTGNPMP
+471 QKTGNPLP
-479 LGYDKISKHTF
+479 LGYDKTTQHTF
-490 GNKDFMMNAIDYL
+490 GNKDFVMNAIDYL
-503 IDENGVIQARGK
+503 IDEDGVIQAKGK

-522 NKLRTRDER
+522 DKLRTRDER
-531 TFWQILNIGLPVGLV
+531 TFWQILNIGLPVALV
-546 LVFGFILQWWRK
+546 LLFGFILQWSR
-558 REYGI
+558 RHNYGFID